1 MKNRIKD
8 KEFHI
13 DSCPFC
19 GTRRK
24 GDERFCYACNLDFAD
39 LKETKIKDYTNAV
52 KNKQKNESLE
62 GKVVY
67 APFVPNDVSYGAF
80 KMFAIFLGFFGVH
93 NFYVGRFKK
102 GIFHL
107 IFSIL
112 TIGMICLDVFLAKKG
127 VDIRFFSVWFALLP
141 VGLWFADLFAI
152 FRKKYK
158 FPTLLKTPID
168 VASIYKTGEKKW
180 KLLF

>member
-1 MKNRIKD
+1 MKNKIKD
-8 KEFHI
+8 SEFHI
-13 DSCPFC
+13 DVCPFC
-19 GTRRK
+19 KTKRK

-39 LKETKIKDYTNAV
+39 LKETKIKDYREVV
-52 KNKQKNESLE
+52 KSKKKGESLE

-67 APFVPNDVSYGAF
+67 APIVPNDVSYGAF

-93 NFYVGRFKK
+93 NFYVGRFNK

-112 TIGMICLDVFLAKKG
+112 AIGLIGLDIFLTKKG
-127 VDIRFFSVWFALLP
+127 IDIRFFSVWFALMP
-141 VGLWFADLFAI
+141 VGLWLADLFTI

-158 FPTLLKTPID
+158 FPTVLKTPVD
-168 VASIYKTGEKKW
+168 VISIYSAGEKK
-180 KLLF
+180 